1 MALCSVPTCSS
12 VAPLRTPDFPMLR
25 IQCLNRAGASNSIIG
40 WVLIGFSSL
49 GSVSSSSSDGNGLA
63 VWSSRPVPSSEF
75 VSVLTS
81 SFRRFLRSSTSS
93 TRCSNGSVM

>member
-1 MALCSVPTCSS
+1 MKGFGWFSFSS
-12 VAPLRTPDFPMLR
+12 VAFVAVVWG
-25 IQCLNRAGASNSIIG
+25 AGTSNSMIE
-40 WVLIGFSSL
+40 WVSISHSSS
-49 GSVSSSSSDGNGLA
+49 GSVSSSDSDGNGLA

-93 TRCSNGSVM
+93 IRCSSGSVI